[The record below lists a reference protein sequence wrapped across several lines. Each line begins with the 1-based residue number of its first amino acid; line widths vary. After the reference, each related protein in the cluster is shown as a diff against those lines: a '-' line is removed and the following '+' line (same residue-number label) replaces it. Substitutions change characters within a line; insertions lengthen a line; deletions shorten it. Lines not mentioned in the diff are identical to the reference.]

1 MAIIAGV
8 DEAGRGPLAGPVV
21 AAAVILP
28 NYYDLKGLD
37 DSKKLTPKKRSQL
50 FVEIQHQ
57 ATAIGVGVVAAA
69 EIDKTNILQ
78 ATQQAMKMALGRLK
92 PRPDQAIIDGHAL
105 PTQIIPN
112 KGVIKGDQTVDVIKA
127 ASIIAKVTR
136 DNMMEQYDIIF
147 PAYGFRK
154 HKGYGTREHMDK
166 LRLNKACVIHRKSF
180 KPVASAMPTLSW
192 LRKEDGIGQWGEQTA
207 AVYLLERGYEI
218 VAMNVHCDPYGE
230 IDIIAEKDGI
240 IIFVEVKTYS
250 KKQLGTPAQNIDQN
264 KLKKL
269 EAAIHKYVVD
279 RQVKKDICLDVI
291 CVYLKP
297 SIPMFEHFKGIRLE
311 A

>member
-1 MAIIAGV
+1 MALIAGV

-57 ATAIGVGVVAAA
+57 ATAIGVGVVTAA

-92 PRPDQAIIDGHAL
+92 PRPDQAVIDGHAL

-279 RQVKKDICLDVI
+279 MKVKKDIFLDVI

>member
-1 MAIIAGV
+1 MALIAGV

-78 ATQQAMKMALGRLK
+78 ATHQAMKMALGRLK
-92 PRPDQAIIDGHAL
+92 PRPDQAVIDGHAL

-136 DNMMEQYDIIF
+136 DNMMKQYDIIF

-207 AVYLLERGYEI
+207 AVYLVERGYEI

-279 RQVKKDICLDVI
+279 MKVKKDIFLDVI

-297 SIPMFEHFKGIRLE
+297 SVPMFEHFKGIRLE

>member
-1 MAIIAGV
+1 MALIAGV

-78 ATQQAMKMALGRLK
+78 ATHQAMKMALGRLK
-92 PRPDQAIIDGHAL
+92 PRPDQAVIDGHEL

-279 RQVKKDICLDVI
+279 MKVKKDIFLDVI

-297 SIPMFEHFKGIRLE
+297 SVPMFEHFKGIRLE

>member
-1 MAIIAGV
+1 MALIAGV

-78 ATQQAMKMALGRLK
+78 ATHQAMKMALGRLK
-92 PRPDQAIIDGHAL
+92 PRPDQAVIDGHAL

-192 LRKEDGIGQWGEQTA
+192 LRKEGRIGQWGEQTA
-207 AVYLLERGYEI
+207 AVYLVERGYEI
-218 VAMNVHCDPYGE
+218 VAMNVHCDPYGV

-240 IIFVEVKTYS
+240 VTFVEVKTYS

-279 RQVKKDICLDVI
+279 MQVKKDIFLDVI

-297 SIPMFEHFKGIRLE
+297 SVPMFEHFKGIRLE

>member
-1 MAIIAGV
+1 MVIIAGV

-28 NYYDLKGLD
+28 NSYNLEGLD
-37 DSKKLTPKKRSQL
+37 DSKKVAPKKRSQL

-78 ATQQAMKMALGRLK
+78 ATHQAMKMALGRLK
-92 PRPDQAIIDGHAL
+92 PRPDQAVIDGHEL

-279 RQVKKDICLDVI
+279 MKVKKDIFLDVI

>member
-1 MAIIAGV
+1 MALIAGV

-78 ATQQAMKMALGRLK
+78 ATHQAMKMALGRLK
-92 PRPDQAIIDGHAL
+92 PRPDQAVIDGHAL
-105 PTQIIPN
+105 PSQIIPN

-279 RQVKKDICLDVI
+279 MKVKKDIFLDVI

>member
-1 MAIIAGV
+1 MVIIAGV

-28 NYYDLKGLD
+28 NAYNLEGLD
-37 DSKKLTPKKRSQL
+37 DSKKVTPKKRSQL

-92 PRPDQAIIDGHAL
+92 PRPDQAVIDGYAL

-147 PAYGFRK
+147 PVYGFKK

-166 LRLNKACVIHRKSF
+166 LQLNKACAIHRKSF
-180 KPVASAMPTLSW
+180 KPVAAAMPTLSW
-192 LRKEDGIGQWGEQTA
+192 LRQEGRIGQWGEQVA
-207 AVYLLERGYEI
+207 AVYLIERGYEI
-218 VAMNVHCDPYGE
+218 LTMNLRCAPYGE
-230 IDIIAEKDGI
+230 IDIIVEKDGI

-250 KKQLGTPAQNIDQN
+250 KKQLGAPAQNINQN

-269 EAAIHKYVVD
+269 KAAINKYTVD
-279 RQVKKDICLDVI
+279 MQVENDISLDVI
-291 CVYLKP
+291 CVYLQPLAPK
-297 SIPMFEHFKGIRLE
+297 FKHFKGIRLD

>member
-1 MAIIAGV
+1 MALIAGV

-78 ATQQAMKMALGRLK
+78 ATHQAMKMALGRLK
-92 PRPDQAIIDGHAL
+92 PRPDQAVIDGHAL

-112 KGVIKGDQTVDVIKA
+112 KGVIKGDQTIDVIKA

-147 PAYGFRK
+147 PVYGFKK

-279 RQVKKDICLDVI
+279 MKVKKDIFLDVI

>member
-1 MAIIAGV
+1 MVIIAGV

-28 NYYDLKGLD
+28 NSYNLEGLD
-37 DSKKLTPKKRSQL
+37 DSKKVTPKKRSQL

-57 ATAIGVGVVAAA
+57 ATAIGVGVVAATD
-69 EIDKTNILQ
+69 IDKTNILH

-92 PRPDQAIIDGHAL
+92 PRPDQAVIDGYAL
-105 PTQIIPN
+105 STQIIPN

-147 PAYGFRK
+147 PVYGFKR
-154 HKGYGTREHMDK
+154 HKGYGTREHMEK
-166 LRLNKACVIHRKSF
+166 LRHNKACAIHRKSF
-180 KPVASAMPTLSW
+180 KPVAAAMPTLSW
-192 LRKEDGIGQWGEQTA
+192 LRKEGRIGQWGEQVA
-207 AVYLLERGYEI
+207 AVYLIERGYEI
-218 VAMNVHCDPYGE
+218 LTMNLRCAPYGE

-250 KKQLGTPAQNIDQN
+250 KKQLGTPAQNINQN

-269 EAAIHKYVVD
+269 EAAINKYTVD
-279 RQVKKDICLDVI
+279 MQVEKDISLDVI
-291 CVYLKP
+291 CVYLQPLAPK
-297 SIPMFEHFKGIRLE
+297 FKHFKGIRLD

>member
-1 MAIIAGV
+1 MALIAGV

-57 ATAIGVGVVAAA
+57 ATAIGVGVVTAA

-92 PRPDQAIIDGHAL
+92 PRPDQAVIDGHAL

-192 LRKEDGIGQWGEQTA
+192 LRKEGGIGQWGEQTA
-207 AVYLLERGYEI
+207 AVYLVERGYEI

-250 KKQLGTPAQNIDQN
+250 KKQLGTQAQNIDQN

-279 RQVKKDICLDVI
+279 MKVKKDIFLDVI

-297 SIPMFEHFKGIRLE
+297 SVPMFEHFKGIRLE

>member
-1 MAIIAGV
+1 MALIAGV

-37 DSKKLTPKKRSQL
+37 DSKKLTPNKRSQL

-57 ATAIGVGVVAAA
+57 ATAIGVGVVTAA

-92 PRPDQAIIDGHAL
+92 PRPDQAVIDGHAL

-112 KGVIKGDQTVDVIKA
+112 KGVIKGDQTIDVIKA

-166 LRLNKACVIHRKSF
+166 LRLNKACVIHRKRF

-240 IIFVEVKTYS
+240 ITFVEVKTYS

-279 RQVKKDICLDVI
+279 MKVKKDIFLDVI

>member
-1 MAIIAGV
+1 MALIAGV

-78 ATQQAMKMALGRLK
+78 ATHQAMKMALGRLK
-92 PRPDQAIIDGHAL
+92 PRPDQAVIDGHAL

-112 KGVIKGDQTVDVIKA
+112 KGVIKGDQTIDVIKA

-279 RQVKKDICLDVI
+279 MQVKKDIFLDVI

-297 SIPMFEHFKGIRLE
+297 SVPMFEHFKGIRLE

>member
-1 MAIIAGV
+1 MVIIAGV

-21 AAAVILP
+21 AAAVIIP
-28 NYYDLKGLD
+28 NSYNLEGLD
-37 DSKKLTPKKRSQL
+37 DSKKVAPKKRSQL
-50 FVEIQHQ
+50 FVDIKHQ

-69 EIDKTNILQ
+69 DIDKTNILQ

-92 PRPDQAIIDGHAL
+92 PRPDQAVIDGHEL

-279 RQVKKDICLDVI
+279 MKVKKDIFLDVI

>member
-1 MAIIAGV
+1 MALIAGV

-92 PRPDQAIIDGHAL
+92 PRPDQAVIDGHAL

-112 KGVIKGDQTVDVIKA
+112 KGVIKGDQTIDVIKA

-279 RQVKKDICLDVI
+279 MKVKKDIFLDVI

-297 SIPMFEHFKGIRLE
+297 SVPMFEHFKGIRLE

>member
-1 MAIIAGV
+1 MVIIAGV

-28 NYYDLKGLD
+28 NSYNLEGLD
-37 DSKKLTPKKRSQL
+37 DSKKVASKKRSQL
-50 FVEIQHQ
+50 FVDIKHQ

-69 EIDKTNILQ
+69 DIDKTNILQ
-78 ATQQAMKMALGRLK
+78 ATHQAMKMALGRLK
-92 PRPDQAIIDGHAL
+92 PRPDQAVIDGHEL

-192 LRKEDGIGQWGEQTA
+192 LRKEGRIGQWGEQTA
-207 AVYLLERGYEI
+207 AVYLVERGYEI
-218 VAMNVHCDPYGE
+218 VAMNVHCAPYGV
-230 IDIIAEKDGI
+230 IDIISEKDGI
-240 IIFVEVKTYS
+240 VTFVEVKTYS

-279 RQVKKDICLDVI
+279 MQVKKDICLDVI

-297 SIPMFEHFKGIRLE
+297 SVPMFEHFKGIRLE

>member
-28 NYYDLKGLD
+28 NSYNLEGLD
-37 DSKKLTPKKRSQL
+37 DSKKVTPKKRSQL

-57 ATAIGVGVVAAA
+57 ATAIGVGVIAAD

-92 PRPDQAIIDGHAL
+92 PRPDQAVIDGYAL

-147 PAYGFRK
+147 PEYGFKK
-154 HKGYGTREHMDK
+154 HKGYGTKEHMNK
-166 LRLNKACVIHRKSF
+166 LRLNKACAIHRKSF
-180 KPVASAMPTLSW
+180 KPVAAAMPTLSW
-192 LRKEDGIGQWGEQTA
+192 LRKERKIGQWGEQVA
-207 AVYLLERGYEI
+207 AVYLIERGYEI
-218 VAMNVHCDPYGE
+218 LTMNVHCAPYGE

-240 IIFVEVKTYS
+240 IIFVEVKIYS
-250 KKQLGTPAQNIDQN
+250 KKKLGTPDQNIDQN

-269 EAAIHKYVVD
+269 EEAINKYAVD
-279 RQVKKDICLDVI
+279 MQVEKDISLDVI
-291 CVYLKP
+291 CVYLQP
-297 SIPMFEHFKGIRLE
+297 SSPKFKHFKGIRLD

>member
-1 MAIIAGV
+1 MALIAGV

-78 ATQQAMKMALGRLK
+78 ATHQAMKMALGRLK
-92 PRPDQAIIDGHAL
+92 PRPDQAVIDGHAL

-112 KGVIKGDQTVDVIKA
+112 KGVIKGDQTIDVIKA

-192 LRKEDGIGQWGEQTA
+192 LRKEDRIGQWGEQTA
-207 AVYLLERGYEI
+207 AVYLVERGYEI

-279 RQVKKDICLDVI
+279 MKVKKDIFLDVI

>member
-1 MAIIAGV
+1 
-8 DEAGRGPLAGPVV
+8 
-21 AAAVILP
+21 
-28 NYYDLKGLD
+28 
-37 DSKKLTPKKRSQL
+37 
-50 FVEIQHQ
+50 
-57 ATAIGVGVVAAA
+57 VGVVAAA
-69 EIDKTNILQ
+69 EIDKTNILL

-92 PRPDQAIIDGHAL
+92 PRPDQAVIDGHAL

-279 RQVKKDICLDVI
+279 MKVKKDIFLDVI

>member
-1 MAIIAGV
+1 MALIAGV

-78 ATQQAMKMALGRLK
+78 ATHQAMKMALGRLK
-92 PRPDQAIIDGHAL
+92 PRPDQAVIDGHAL

-112 KGVIKGDQTVDVIKA
+112 KGVIKGDKTIDVIKA

-207 AVYLLERGYEI
+207 AVYLVERGYEI
-218 VAMNVHCDPYGE
+218 VAMNVHCDPYGV

-240 IIFVEVKTYS
+240 VTFVEVKTYS

-279 RQVKKDICLDVI
+279 MQVKKDIFLDVI
-291 CVYLKP
+291 YVYLKP
-297 SIPMFEHFKGIRLE
+297 SVPMFEHFKGIRLE

>member
-28 NYYDLKGLD
+28 NSYNLEGLD
-37 DSKKLTPKKRSQL
+37 DSKKVTPKKRSQL
-50 FVEIQHQ
+50 FVEIKHQ

-92 PRPDQAIIDGHAL
+92 PRPDQAVIDGYAL

-147 PAYGFRK
+147 PVYGFKK

-166 LRLNKACVIHRKSF
+166 LRLNKACAIHRKSF
-180 KPVASAMPTLSW
+180 KPVVAAMPTLSW
-192 LRKEDGIGQWGEQTA
+192 LRKEGRIGQWGEQVA
-207 AVYLLERGYEI
+207 AVYLLERGYKI
-218 VAMNVHCDPYGE
+218 LSMNVHCAPYGE
-230 IDIIAEKDGI
+230 IDIIAEKNGKT
-240 IIFVEVKTYS
+240 IFVEVKTYD
-250 KKQLGTPAQNIDQN
+250 KKYLSTSEQNFDQN

-269 EAAIHKYVVD
+269 KEAIDKYAVD
-279 RQVKKDICLDVI
+279 MQVKKDISVDLI
-291 CVYLKP
+291 CVYLQPLPPK
-297 SIPMFEHFKGIRLE
+297 FKHFKCISLD

>member
-1 MAIIAGV
+1 MALIAGV

-78 ATQQAMKMALGRLK
+78 ATHQAMKMALGRLK
-92 PRPDQAIIDGHAL
+92 PRPDQAVIDGHEL

-279 RQVKKDICLDVI
+279 MKVKKDIFLDVI

>member
-1 MAIIAGV
+1 MVIIAGV

-28 NYYDLKGLD
+28 NSYNLEGLD
-37 DSKKLTPKKRSQL
+37 DSKKVTPKKRSQL

-69 EIDKTNILQ
+69 DIDKTNILQ

-92 PRPDQAIIDGHAL
+92 PRPDQAVIDGYAL

-147 PAYGFRK
+147 PVYGFKR

-166 LRLNKACVIHRKSF
+166 LRLNKACAIHRKSF
-180 KPVASAMPTLSW
+180 KPVAAAMPTLSW
-192 LRKEDGIGQWGEQTA
+192 LRKEGRIGQWGEQVA
-207 AVYLLERGYEI
+207 AVYLIERGYEI
-218 VAMNVHCDPYGE
+218 LTMNLRCSPYGE

-269 EAAIHKYVVD
+269 EEAINKYTAD
-279 RQVKKDICLDVI
+279 MQVEKDISPDVI
-291 CVYLKP
+291 CVYLQP
-297 SIPMFEHFKGIRLE
+297 SAPKFEHIKGIRLD

>member
-1 MAIIAGV
+1 MALIAGV

-57 ATAIGVGVVAAA
+57 ATAIGVGVVTAA

-92 PRPDQAIIDGHAL
+92 PRPDQAVIDGHAL

-112 KGVIKGDQTVDVIKA
+112 KGVIKGDQTIDVIKA

-207 AVYLLERGYEI
+207 AVYLVERGYEI

-240 IIFVEVKTYS
+240 IIFVEVKTCS
-250 KKQLGTPAQNIDQN
+250 KKQLGIPAQNIDQN

-279 RQVKKDICLDVI
+279 MQVKKDIFLDLI

-297 SIPMFEHFKGIRLE
+297 SVPMFEHFKGIRLE

>member
-1 MAIIAGV
+1 MVIIAGV

-28 NYYDLKGLD
+28 NSYNLEGLD
-37 DSKKLTPKKRSQL
+37 DSKKVTPKKRSQL

-69 EIDKTNILQ
+69 DIDKTNILQ

-92 PRPDQAIIDGHAL
+92 PRPDQAVIDGYAL

-147 PAYGFRK
+147 PVYGFKK

-166 LRLNKACVIHRKSF
+166 LRLNKACAIHRKSF
-180 KPVASAMPTLSW
+180 KPVAAAMPTLSW
-192 LRKEDGIGQWGEQTA
+192 LRKEGRIGQWGEQVA
-207 AVYLLERGYEI
+207 AVYLIESGYEI
-218 VAMNVHCDPYGE
+218 LTMNLRCDPYGE

-250 KKQLGTPAQNIDQN
+250 KKQLGTPAQKINQN

-269 EAAIHKYVVD
+269 EAAINKYTVD
-279 RQVKKDICLDVI
+279 MQVEKDISLDVI
-291 CVYLKP
+291 CVYLQPLAPK
-297 SIPMFEHFKGIRLE
+297 FKHFKGIRLD

>member
-1 MAIIAGV
+1 MVIIAGV

-28 NYYDLKGLD
+28 NSYNLEGLD

-50 FVEIQHQ
+50 FVDIKHQ

-69 EIDKTNILQ
+69 DIDKTNILQ

-92 PRPDQAIIDGHAL
+92 PRPDQAVIDGHEL

-207 AVYLLERGYEI
+207 AVYLVERGYEI
-218 VAMNVHCDPYGE
+218 VAMNVHCDPYGV

-240 IIFVEVKTYS
+240 VTFVEVKTYS

-279 RQVKKDICLDVI
+279 MKVKKDIFLDVI

>member
-1 MAIIAGV
+1 MALIAGV

-28 NYYDLKGLD
+28 NSYNLEGLD
-37 DSKKLTPKKRSQL
+37 DSKKVASKKRSQL
-50 FVEIQHQ
+50 FVDIKHQ

-69 EIDKTNILQ
+69 DIDKTNILQ

-92 PRPDQAIIDGHAL
+92 PRPDQAVIDGHEL

-192 LRKEDGIGQWGEQTA
+192 LRKEGRIGQWGEQTA
-207 AVYLLERGYEI
+207 AVYLVERGYEI
-218 VAMNVHCDPYGE
+218 VAMNVHCAPYGE

-279 RQVKKDICLDVI
+279 MQVKKDICLDVI

-297 SIPMFEHFKGIRLE
+297 SVPMFEHFKGIRLE

>member
-1 MAIIAGV
+1 MALIAGV

-78 ATQQAMKMALGRLK
+78 ATHQAMKMALGRLK
-92 PRPDQAIIDGHAL
+92 PRPDQAVIDGHAL

-112 KGVIKGDQTVDVIKA
+112 KGVIKGDQTIDVIKA

-207 AVYLLERGYEI
+207 AVYLVERGYEI

-264 KLKKL
+264 KSKKL

-279 RQVKKDICLDVI
+279 MKVKKDIFLDVI

>member
-28 NYYDLKGLD
+28 NSYNLEGLD
-37 DSKKLTPKKRSQL
+37 DSKKVTPKKRSQL

-69 EIDKTNILQ
+69 DIDKTNILQ

-92 PRPDQAIIDGHAL
+92 PRPDQAVIDGYAL

-147 PAYGFRK
+147 PVYGFKK

-166 LRLNKACVIHRKSF
+166 LRLNKACAIHRKSF
-180 KPVASAMPTLSW
+180 KPVAAVIPTLSW
-192 LRKEDGIGQWGEQTA
+192 LRKVGRIGQWGEQVA
-207 AVYLLERGYEI
+207 AVYLIERGYEI
-218 VAMNVHCDPYGE
+218 LTMNLRCAPYGE
-230 IDIIAEKDGI
+230 IDIIAEKNGTL
-240 IIFVEVKTYS
+240 IFVEVKTYS
-250 KKQLGTPAQNIDQN
+250 KKQLGTLPQKIDQN
-264 KLKKL
+264 KLNKL
-269 EAAIHKYVVD
+269 EEAIDQYTLDMKV
-279 RQVKKDICLDVI
+279 QKDISLELI
-291 CVYLKP
+291 CVYLHTSAHK
-297 SIPMFEHFKGIRLE
+297 FEHFKYKRLNS
-311 A
+311 

>member
-37 DSKKLTPKKRSQL
+37 DSKKVTPKKRSQL

-92 PRPDQAIIDGHAL
+92 PRPDHAVIDGHAL

-112 KGVIKGDQTVDVIKA
+112 KGVIKGDQRVDVIKA

-147 PAYGFRK
+147 PVYGFKK

-166 LRLNKACVIHRKSF
+166 LRLNKACAIHRKSF
-180 KPVASAMPTLSW
+180 KPVAATMPTLSW
-192 LRKEDGIGQWGEQTA
+192 LQKEGKIEQWGEQVA
-207 AVYLLERGYEI
+207 AVYLIDRGYEI
-218 VAMNVHCDPYGE
+218 LSMNVYCSPYGK
-230 IDIIAEKDGI
+230 IDIIAEMDGI
-240 IIFVEVKTYS
+240 IIMVEVDTYS
-250 KKQLGTPAQNIDQN
+250 KKQLGTPTQNIDQN

-269 EAAIHKYVVD
+269 EAAINKYAVD
-279 RQVKKDICLDVI
+279 MQVEKDISLDVI
-291 CVYLKP
+291 CVYLQYSTPK
-297 SIPMFEHFKGIRLE
+297 FEHFKSIR
-311 A
+311 